1 MLYIYIYVYLMYIY
15 LFCQTHQAK
24 YAQISNLNI
33 YRLQDMQHFANRDDA
48 VASGSMWLLD

>member
-48 VASGSMWLLD
+48 VASGSM